1 MNKTSAIMF
10 ASAAPLL
17 GRPAGHLRG
26 AVGLSAIVALAA
38 AAIPHIASGVAAPL
52 SRGNEVVLRLPP
64 PTAPPTL
71 LRDVDREDALS
82 INATIPFSHEPNP
95 PARAFKFRG
104 DDAAYSRALHCLT
117 EAIYYEAGSEL
128 PDGQRAVAQVVL
140 NRVRHPAFSDGVCA
154 TVYHGSMR
162 TTGCQFS
169 FTCDGSMR
177 RTPTVLGWA
186 RARGIAEQALTGAVF
201 KPVGYATHYHA
212 DYVVPYW
219 APSLA
224 KNAVLGT
231 HIFYRWPGW
240 WGQTAAF
247 STRHSGKEMD
257 PRLLRNAAL
266 RRHGVRP
273 EPPSWIGEDLVL
285 EADPR
290 VELIS
295 IIQFLAA
302 RSAPSEGATPYEKE
316 VRRHFAAYFDHYAV
330 QMYRQLSAGNSKF
343 NADSSL
349 QTLMH
354 FSQPPKLESGDPV
367 GRDLVSAAGGIR
379 KLAGFISALRD
390 FVKHTNFEAF
400 LIEQEPLYVELQ
412 ARARQPA
419 VALVTSYERDTDT
432 PVHTVRFIL
441 APLLL
446 PDSNT
451 GGCYALEKRAPVAW
465 VTVGLGDVSEQP
477 FDKPAQ
483 IKKALATVSQSDC
496 LRSPRSTLRRHPVR
510 LTPST

>member
-1 MNKTSAIMF
+1 MAALMF
-10 ASAAPLL
+10 LPAARLL
-17 GRPAGHLRG
+17 GRPINRVRD
-26 AVGLSAIVALAA
+26 AVGLSAILALSA
-38 AAIPHIASGVAAPL
+38 AAIPYIASGVAAPL
-52 SRGNEVVLRLPP
+52 SRGKQVIIKLPP
-64 PTAPPTL
+64 PTAPPVL
-71 LRDVDREDALS
+71 LRDVEREDALS
-82 INATIPFSHEPNP
+82 INAAIPFSREPNP
-95 PARAFKFRG
+95 PARPFKFRG
-104 DDAAYSRALHCLT
+104 DDAAYDRALHCLT
-117 EAIYYEAGSEL
+117 EAIYYEANGEL
-128 PDGQRAVAQVVL
+128 PDGQRAVAQVIL
-140 NRVRHPAFSDGVCA
+140 NRVRHPAFSRGVCA
-154 TVYHGSMR
+154 TIYHGSMR
-162 TTGCQFS
+162 RTGCQFS

-177 RTPTVLGWA
+177 RRPTASGWGKA
-186 RARGIAEQALTGAVF
+186 RAVAEQALAGAVF

-219 APSLA
+219 ATSLA

-240 WGQTAAF
+240 WGQAAAF
-247 STRHSGKEMD
+247 STPHSGKEMD

-273 EPPSWIGEDLVL
+273 EPPSWSGEDLVL

-302 RSAPSEGATPYEKE
+302 RSAHSELATPYEKE
-316 VRRHFAAYFDHYAV
+316 VREHFSAYFDHFAV

-343 NADSSL
+343 NSDSSL

-354 FSQPPKLESGDPV
+354 FSQPPELDSTGPIE
-367 GRDLVSAAGGIR
+367 RELVSAAGGTR

-400 LIEQEPLYVELQ
+400 FNEQKPLYMELE

-419 VALVTSYERDTDT
+419 VALVASFERDTGA

-446 PDSNT
+446 NSSA
-451 GGCYALEKRAPVAW
+451 GGCDALQKSVPATW
-465 VTVGLGDVSEQP
+465 VTVGLGNASEQP
-477 FDKPAQ
+477 FEKPAQ
-483 IKKALATVSQSDC
+483 IKKALATVSRSDC
-496 LRSPRSTLRRHPVR
+496 LSSSRSALRRHPVR